1 MAADTARTA
10 ATLARPRTHLS
21 RRLFDAFAVFDV
33 IEVFDVLAA
42 VFIRTS
48 VLLSAGRH
56 VPLCRSRSGVA

>member
-21 RRLFDAFAVFDV
+21 RRLFDVFDV